1 MQKFVLGTMAAD
13 DWQEVG
19 ALIHASINQWY
30 TAHMGKPAFTCSPE
44 DTVLFCSEYEALD
57 TGCCFVVRDIESCKI
72 VASCFY
78 HPRPTHISLGIL
90 NVHPEYF
97 GKGAARIVL
106 NAVVATGNSLNLPV
120 RLVSSLMNLDSF
132 SLYNRAGFVP
142 RATYQDMVIPA
153 ESSRLTIDAAL
164 TRQIRDAVQQDAMAM
179 ASLEFEQCGI
189 QRLKDFQH
197 ILANRSGIWHTSVMH
212 DAKGELS
219 GFLSSSAHPAICML
233 GPGFMRDDNVA
244 EALICRELAHRLPL
258 QPLFLVPSSSH
269 LLLNALYLRGARNV
283 ELHTS
288 QCLGHWHAPSGVM
301 IPTFLPESA

>member
-1 MQKFVLGTMAAD
+1 MTAG
-13 DWQEVG
+13 DWPEVG
-19 ALIHASINQWY
+19 ALIHASTNHWY
-30 TAHMGKPAFTCSPE
+30 VAHTGIPVFTCTPE
-44 DTVLFCSEYEALD
+44 DTLLFCSEYEALD
-57 TGCCFVVRDIESCKI
+57 TGCCFVLRDHETGKI

-90 NVHPEYF
+90 NVHPEYL
-97 GKGAARIVL
+97 GKGAARRVL
-106 NAVVATGNSLNLPV
+106 NAVVEMGNSHNLPV

-153 ESSRLTIDAAL
+153 ESGRLTIDGAL
-164 TRQIRDAVQQDAMAM
+164 SRQVRDAVQQDAMAM
-179 ASLEFEQCGI
+179 ASLEFERCGI

-212 DAKGELS
+212 DAKGEIL
-219 GFLSSSAHPAICML
+219 GFLSSCAHPATCML
-233 GPGFMRDDNVA
+233 GPGFMRDDCVG

-258 QPLFLVPSSSH
+258 QPLFLTPSCRSE
-269 LLLNALYLRGARNV
+269 LLNALYRRGAKNV

-288 QCLGHWHAPSGVM
+288 QCLGHWHEPNGVM